1 MIIAHVVRQYAPS
14 VGGLEEVVK
23 NLARFQLEAG
33 LRPYIITLD
42 RVFKHP
48 DDRLPAV
55 EWIEGIK
62 VIRIPY
68 CGSSRYPLAFSVLRH
83 LQEADLVHV
92 HAIDFF
98 YDFLA
103 LTKIIHGKKLVVSTH
118 GGFFHTAYASRLKKI
133 YFKTVTRFCSLFY
146 DKVIG
151 CSDNDGE
158 IFSQIIAPEK
168 LMVIENGVDI
178 DKLSVP
184 ASEALPR
191 PNIIYFGR
199 WSINKGII
207 EALRLFSALV
217 KNDRENP
224 WQFVI
229 AGRPYDID
237 EEEIRKTAKEYGI
250 SDRVQVYASPSDS
263 QLKQLAQTASYFL
276 CLSKH
281 EGFGIAPIEAMS
293 AGLFP
298 LLSQIPPFK
307 KLVTTTGYG
316 VLLSNDPVVA
326 ADTVLNLHLN
336 LQQEKNWNQFAL
348 QASVKRYSWRAVG
361 TQYVN
366 EYRRILNDS

>member
-1 MIIAHVVRQYAPS
+1 MIVAHVVRQYTPS

-23 NLARFQLEAG
+23 NLARFQLDAG
-33 LRPYIITLD
+33 LTPYIITLD
-42 RVFKHP
+42 RVFKNP
-48 DDRLPAV
+48 QQKLAAI
-55 EWIEGIK
+55 EWVDGVK

-83 LQEADLVHV
+83 LQQADLVHV

-103 LTKIIHGKKLVVSTH
+103 LTKIIHRKKLVVSTH

-133 YFKTVTRFCSLFY
+133 YFRTVTRFCSLFY
-146 DKVIG
+146 DRVIG

-158 IFSQIIAPEK
+158 IFSQIIPARK
-168 LMVIENGVDI
+168 LLVIENGVDI
-178 DKLSVP
+178 GKLAVT
-184 ASEALPR
+184 ASDDPPEPKV
-191 PNIIYFGR
+191 IYFGR
-199 WSINKGII
+199 WSINKGML
-207 EALRLFSALV
+207 EALQLFSVLAKL
-217 KNDRENP
+217 DSGNP

-237 EEEIRKTAKEYGI
+237 EAYIRNIARQYGI
-250 SDRVQVYASPSDS
+250 SDRVQVYVSPSDS
-263 QLKQLAQTASYFL
+263 QLKQLAHAASYFL

-298 LLSQIPPFK
+298 LLSRIPPFE

-316 VLLSNDPVVA
+316 LLVSDDPESA
-326 ADTVLNLHLN
+326 ADAVIRLH
-336 LQQEKNWNQFAL
+336 QEKNWNQFAL
-348 QASVKRYSWRAVG
+348 QQSVKRYSWRAVG
-361 TQYVN
+361 TQYLN
-366 EYRRILNDS
+366 EYKRILDND

>member
-1 MIIAHVVRQYAPS
+1 MIVAHVVRQYAPS

-23 NLARFQLEAG
+23 NLAKCQLEAG
-33 LRPYIITLD
+33 LTPYIITLD
-42 RVFKHP
+42 RVFKNP
-48 DDRLPAV
+48 EEKLAAI
-55 EWIEGIK
+55 EWMDGVK

-68 CGSSRYPLAFSVLRH
+68 GGSSRYPLAFSVLRH
-83 LQEADLVHV
+83 LKEADLVHV

-118 GGFFHTAYASRLKKI
+118 GGFFHTTYASRLKKI

-158 IFSQIIAPEK
+158 IFSQIIPPEK
-168 LMVIENGVDI
+168 LVVIENGVDI
-178 DKLSVP
+178 DKLSAP
-184 ASEALPR
+184 ASELPPK

-199 WSINKGII
+199 WSINKGLV
-207 EALRLFSALV
+207 EALRLFSTLV
-217 KNDRENP
+217 KSDRGNH

-237 EEEIRKTAKEYGI
+237 EDEIRKTATEYGI
-250 SDRVQVYASPSDS
+250 NDRVQVYASPSDS
-263 QLKQLAQTASYFL
+263 QLKQLAHAASYFL

-307 KLVTTTGYG
+307 KLATTTGHG
-316 VLLSNDPVVA
+316 ALLSEDSVA
-326 ADTVLNLHLN
+326 AADSVMRLH
-336 LQQEKNWNQFAL
+336 QEKNWNQFAL
-348 QASVKRYSWRAVG
+348 QESVKRYSWHAVG
-361 TQYVN
+361 TQYLN
-366 EYRRILNDS
+366 EYRRILNDG